1 MNNTSKLPSLLLA
14 GILTSSLS
22 TQAAVVARY
31 DATGLSAGATGA
43 ITAWADSSGNNY
55 NATSV
60 GNPTVVAGAQNGLAV
75 VNFDGNDYFSIPKT
89 YTIGTAFS
97 VAKYQRNTDLPTP
110 TTTFNFYDGLFAGDG
125 SAGGA
130 GTEIYWSGTRNS
142 TALWNETAL
151 DRRYLNGTLSEQG
164 APGSFNLYSG
174 VDDSTQ
180 TLAGYRIGGDRTFGA
195 GRAWEGDIAE
205 IILFDTALSDVDR
218 KGVEVYLDEK
228 WGLGKNL
235 RNTYNNMP
243 SNGEFNTLAATGDF
257 SSVIPEPGSYAL
269 LAGLTGL
276 VFVMLR
282 RR

>member
-14 GILTSSLS
+14 GILTSSLT

-31 DATGLSAGATGA
+31 DASGLSAGAINT
-43 ITAWADSSGNNY
+43 WADSSGNGY
-55 NATSV
+55 DATNTD
-60 GNPTVVAGAQNGLAV
+60 NPTVVAGAQNGLAV

-180 TLAGYRIGGDRTFGA
+180 TLPGYRIGGDRTFGA

-228 WGLGKNL
+228 WGLGQGL
-235 RNTYNNMP
+235 RASFGE
-243 SNGEFNTLAATGDF
+243 SNFNTLAATGNF
-257 SSVIPEPGSYAL
+257 SSVVPEPGSYAL

>member
-14 GILTSSLS
+14 GILTSSLT

-43 ITAWADSSGNNY
+43 IAAWADSSGNNY

-60 GNPTVVAGAQNGLAV
+60 GDPTVVAGAQNGLAV
-75 VNFDGNDYFSIPKT
+75 VNFDGNDYFSIPDT

-97 VAKYQRNTDLPTP
+97 VAKYQLNTDLPTP
-110 TTTFNFYDGLFAGDG
+110 TTTFNFYDGLFTG
-125 SAGGA
+125 AGGA
-130 GTEIYWSGTRNS
+130 GTEIYWSGTNGS
-142 TALWNETAL
+142 TALWIETAL
-151 DRRYLNGTLSEQG
+151 DRRYLNGTLSEAG

-228 WGLGKNL
+228 WGLGQGL
-235 RNTYNNMP
+235 RASFGE
-243 SNGEFNTLAATGDF
+243 SNFNTLAATGDF

-282 RR
+282 HRR

>member
-14 GILTSSLS
+14 GILTSSLT

-31 DATGLSAGATGA
+31 DASGLSAGAINT
-43 ITAWADSSGNNY
+43 WADSSGNGY
-55 NATSV
+55 DATNTD
-60 GNPTVVAGAQNGLAV
+60 NPTVVAGAQNGLAV

-130 GTEIYWSGTRNS
+130 GTEIYWSGTNGS
-142 TALWNETAL
+142 IALWNETAL

-180 TLAGYRIGGDRTFGA
+180 TLPGYRIGGDRTFGA

-228 WGLGKNL
+228 WGLGQGL
-235 RNTYNNMP
+235 RASFGE
-243 SNGEFNTLAATGDF
+243 SNFNTLAATGDF